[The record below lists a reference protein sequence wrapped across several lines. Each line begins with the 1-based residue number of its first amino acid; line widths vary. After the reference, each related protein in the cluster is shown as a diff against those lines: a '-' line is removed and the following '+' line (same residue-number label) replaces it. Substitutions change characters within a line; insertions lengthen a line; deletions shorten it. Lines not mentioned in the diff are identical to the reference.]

1 MLLLLLQQGSWGS
14 GKDQYSRELLRSS
27 IFASRKRKKPKDKPQ
42 MSSSEDDL
50 DASFS
55 KSELQDE
62 SEPDRGQRE
71 EGVSDAEVQECL
83 EKCDDTDRRSEKST
97 VDVPAEFESDI
108 LPLKPPQFD
117 KSSESPRKHR
127 AQSEREMVRQNSL
140 SDPPSMSHDEGC
152 VSDLGTLNSTSSHAS
167 GPRIRQGRI
176 PGPWMENTGAEV
188 CSITSDYS
196 TTSSMTFLTGIE
208 STALSPAHDADDERS
223 ELISEGRNI
232 DSDSESNLSVFA
244 LTRDDGASEDVLSVL
259 EEGGVAPFQNSPSLL
274 VSQRI
279 VAGDT
284 LARKRGSRQK
294 TDSESSTDG
303 GRSDKESRISK
314 MLDVVKGKPGSGETE
329 PVWRI
334 KITDRLKCRLRASAD
349 DMFGVGSQR
358 TRSPETRSKRKTNIR
373 RRHTMGGQ
381 RDFAEL
387 SVITG
392 AELSAMD
399 RLKPKCSS
407 QDFSIAD
414 WIVRERHRTSNP
426 EVSLESSDLFS
437 AGASG
442 SSSGMLNG
450 EAAAL
455 LKSFSLASD
464 AHPHKLSGAQVVR
477 SRFYQYL

>member
-1 MLLLLLQQGSWGS
+1 
-14 GKDQYSRELLRSS
+14 
-27 IFASRKRKKPKDKPQ
+27 

-50 DASFS
+50 DGSFS
-55 KSELQDE
+55 NRELQDE
-62 SEPDRGQRE
+62 SKPNRGHDQE
-71 EGVSDAEVQECL
+71 AESVAGACHHL
-83 EKCDDTDRRSEKST
+83 EKSDDLDQRLEQN
-97 VDVPAEFESDI
+97 VIAAPNEFKSDI
-108 LPLKPPQFD
+108 LPLK
-117 KSSESPRKHR
+117 SWESQRKHR
-127 AQSEREMVRQNSL
+127 AQREREMVRQNSL
-140 SDPPSMSHDEGC
+140 SDPPSTSHDEGC
-152 VSDLGTLNSTSSHAS
+152 VSDLGTLNSTSSQAS
-167 GPRIRQGRI
+167 GPRNRPGRI
-176 PGPWMENTGAEV
+176 PGPWMENTGVEV

-244 LTRDDGASEDVLSVL
+244 LARDDGASEDVQSVR
-259 EEGGVAPFQNSPSLL
+259 EGGVTPFQNSPGLL

-303 GRSDKESRISK
+303 GRSDKESRFSK
-314 MLDVVKGKPGSGETE
+314 MLDVVKGKNGSGEND

-407 QDFSIAD
+407 QDFSITD

-426 EVSLESSDLFS
+426 EVSLENSDLFS
-437 AGASG
+437 AGG
-442 SSSGMLNG
+442 SESALGILNG
-450 EAAAL
+450 EAVAAQ

-464 AHPHKLSGAQVVR
+464 AHPYKLSGGAQVVR